1 MAYAEVDD
9 LQDRLGRELDSDESA
24 RAEVLLGDASAV
36 LTELVDVREGD
47 EEQAKLL
54 KMVCCNMVIR
64 VMAQSASDAYGLS
77 SITMTAGPYSQTSAF
92 SNPSGD
98 MYLTRLERQML
109 GISTGCIGYIRP
121 MMAGEHDD

>member
-24 RAEVLLGDASAV
+24 RAEVLLGDASDV

-64 VMAQSASDAYGLS
+64 AMAQSASDAYGLS
-77 SITMTAGPYSQTSAF
+77 SFTMTAGPYSQTSNY

-98 MYLTRLERQML
+98 MYLTRLERQIL
-109 GISTGCIGYIRP
+109 GVSTGCIGSIRP
-121 MMAGEHDD
+121 MMAGDHDD